1 LRSGGYSSRK
11 RLVVAF
17 VRMARSEM
25 RSTWRTRYARKCGFV
40 GCFVDSA
47 VCRCALHEI
56 TIRLAGP
63 IVKTRTVES
72 RKGARPGPTGNRRF
86 PFPAHQTRRA
96 DFPHRAF
103 RLASPQRPRKP
114 SASEHRATALQ
125 ITFFAL

>member
-1 LRSGGYSSRK
+1 MRSGGYGSRK

-25 RSTWRTRYARKCGFV
+25 RLLYQTRYVRKCGFV
-40 GCFVDSA
+40 GRFVDSA
-47 VCRCALHEI
+47 VYRCALRAV
-56 TIRLAGP
+56 TIRSAGP
-63 IVKTRTVES
+63 IVKTRNVES
-72 RKGARPGPTGNRRF
+72 RKGARPGPTGSRRF

-114 SASEHRATALQ
+114 SVSEHRATALQ